1 MNTPYQSLGVRPF
14 INCCSTRSVH
24 GGSIMLPEVIAAME
38 AAAKSFVNINE
49 LMAGASVR
57 IAELTGAPSG
67 IVTCGSAAAIALATA
82 AAIAGNDPIK
92 MLALPFTGDM
102 VRRVVMPKSHRFPYD
117 QAIRMVGAE
126 IVEVG
131 TVAELEALDFSTIA
145 MVAMVGSKDCD
156 ASSPGL
162 EDLVRVARPNGVPV
176 LVDAA
181 SEHIQRPNPWL
192 RRGADLVVYSGGK
205 FLRGPQTSGLL
216 IGRRDLVNSAW
227 ANSSPHRAF
236 GRPMKVGKEDII
248 GVLTALEMWFRRDRD
263 ALHRVWQDDLET
275 IAGHISGIEGCS
287 VDMLPPERGDE
298 QPQLK
303 LTWSR
308 DRIAI
313 DAMELRRQL
322 LDGTPRIMLDD
333 MSAGE
338 GSVVIEPFSLQPGEA
353 EIVGQA
359 IATAL
364 AGARQITSPSST
376 APCSDLSGTWTVDI
390 DLLRWPRRHTL
401 TLRQDGNILT
411 GTHSADDFG
420 GDVSGTVMGD
430 KAFFQFEGTFE
441 AAIVT
446 FRFSG
451 GLAGDMLEGDVD
463 LGSTT
468 PATRGVVSY
477 TQYGQASWRAV
488 RR

>member
-1 MNTPYQSLGVRPF
+1 
-14 INCCSTRSVH
+14 
-24 GGSIMLPEVIAAME
+24 MLPEVVAAME
-38 AAAKSFVNINE
+38 AAAKHFVNINE
-49 LMAGASVR
+49 LMTGASAR

-67 IVTCGSAAAIALATA
+67 IVTCGSAAAIALATT

-126 IVEVG
+126 IVEVE
-131 TVAELEALDFSTIA
+131 TLADLEALDFSTIA
-145 MVAMVGSKDCD
+145 MLAIVGSKD
-156 ASSPGL
+156 SGTTL
-162 EDLVRVARPNGVPV
+162 GFEDLVRVARPHGVPV

-192 RRGADLVVYSGGK
+192 ERGADMVVYSGGK

-216 IGRRDLVNSAW
+216 LGRRDLINSAW

-236 GRPMKVGKEDII
+236 GRPMKVGKEDVI
-248 GVLTALEMWFRRDRD
+248 GVLTALELWFGRDRD
-263 ALHRVWQDDLET
+263 AAHRAWQNDLDT
-275 IAGHISGIEGCS
+275 IAERVSQIEGCS
-287 VDMLPPERGDE
+287 ADMLPPDHGDE

-308 DRIAI
+308 DLVAI
-313 DAMELRRQL
+313 DGMELRRQL
-322 LDGTPRIMLDD
+322 LEGTPRIMLDD

-338 GSVVIEPFSLQPGEA
+338 GSIVIEPFSLQSGEA
-353 EIVGQA
+353 EVVGRA
-359 IATAL
+359 IAAAL
-364 AGARQITSPSST
+364 AGARSLPFPSST
-376 APCSDLSGTWTVDI
+376 APALDVSGDWIVDV
-390 DLLRWPRRHTL
+390 DLLRWPRKHSL
-401 TLRQDGNILT
+401 SLCQDGRILS
-411 GTHSADDFG
+411 GTHCADALCG
-420 GDVSGTVMGD
+420 NVSGTVEGD
-430 KAFFQFEGTFE
+430 KVFFQLEGIFE

-451 GLAGDMLEGDVD
+451 EISGRTLQGTVD

-468 PATRGVVSY
+468 PGTRGVVSY
-477 TQYGQASWRAV
+477 TQYGHATWRAA
-488 RR
+488 RP